1 MSCADTACAPPNTT
15 PTSGSL
21 RVAPNWPYA
30 VWCRCKRLLEIKR
43 QRRALRQL
51 DDRQLA
57 DIGITRAQALRE
69 SNKLFW
75 TSV

>member
-1 MSCADTACAPPNTT
+1 
-15 PTSGSL
+15 
-21 RVAPNWPYA
+21 
-30 VWCRCKRLLEIKR
+30 VWVRCCRLLEIRR

-51 DDRQLA
+51 DDHQLA